1 MGGDFLYKDLYE
13 MAVAYWVGLACNHG
27 FQNGNKRV
35 ALASCSTFL
44 RMNGL
49 KMELSENA
57 ALTMTVQL
65 TTRVIDRETAAAIL
79 RENTSLSWDEE

>member
-1 MGGDFLYKDLYE
+1 MGLERYGDVAPGAYDPRNWIKDANLLDSAVHAPQASMGGDFLYKDLYE

-49 KMELSENA
+49 KME
-57 ALTMTVQL
+57 
-65 TTRVIDRETAAAIL
+65 
-79 RENTSLSWDEE
+79 